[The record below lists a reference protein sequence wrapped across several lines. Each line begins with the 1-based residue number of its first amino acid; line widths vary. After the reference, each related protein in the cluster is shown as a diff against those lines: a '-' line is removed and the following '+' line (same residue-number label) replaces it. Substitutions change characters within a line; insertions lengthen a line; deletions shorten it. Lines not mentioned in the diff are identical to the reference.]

1 MKTKTKIELI
11 LTPQEKDDLENAIW
25 LETRECLEMLK
36 KEEGE
41 KEEKKETN
49 RMIKSLDRVMAQL
62 LQQ

>member
-49 RMIKSLDRVMAQL
+49 RMIKSLDRVISQL

>member
-1 MKTKTKIELI
+1 MRTKTKIELI

-49 RMIKSLDRVMAQL
+49 RIIKSLDRVISQL